1 METDRNNQVSSNPSD
16 TDSQAS
22 QTAATRGGGGPSPE
36 LPTTPDDENGEKS
49 SNGNT
54 LRSDLLQLYKQW
66 IDVYDHRSVLYLARI
81 DAAWKNL
88 ELDINRWEEP
98 LSRDEPNRLVHHHVV
113 QFKSFIKKA
122 FEALTEESQPGTPS
136 DPLVT
141 TEAADFRALLVGVF
155 TAQWML
161 LQSVIFQRLAGSPY
175 RDDVG
180 TLDAQATAY
189 YARLYNTFDKNR
201 LNENKLNK
209 KYRKYLLAP
218 SAPLIHLGKTA
229 QITIFNRRVP
239 LMLSVP
245 LSALENRPGNENSR
259 MSIPH
264 EIAHAIFAQIPE
276 LIDEIKGKLKAQ
288 IEENESSRREQ
299 VLNFFA
305 INWTEE
311 VCADLIGT
319 ALAGEAFARSARWIM
334 ADSDQTVGITDLSHP
349 PALLRPMIHLHA
361 LSILEPTT
369 GEYAQTRQEFEEAVK
384 QSPSQLQVGP
394 TLHRR
399 FRSVP
404 ALMFVRMDTM
414 SDILERLV
422 ERILTLKLD
431 ILYGETMTTLLL
443 AIHQEKRTQLPT
455 GDPEK
460 WGESTDITA
469 DELVLDFPAGFSPD
483 HMTPGVTTHPDC
495 CDSWI
500 LRPLC
505 CSAA

>member
-1 METDRNNQVSSNPSD
+1 
-16 TDSQAS
+16 
-22 QTAATRGGGGPSPE
+22 
-36 LPTTPDDENGEKS
+36 
-49 SNGNT
+49 
-54 LRSDLLQLYKQW
+54 
-66 IDVYDHRSVLYLARI
+66 
-81 DAAWKNL
+81 
-88 ELDINRWEEP
+88 
-98 LSRDEPNRLVHHHVV
+98 
-113 QFKSFIKKA
+113 
-122 FEALTEESQPGTPS
+122 
-136 DPLVT
+136 
-141 TEAADFRALLVGVF
+141 
-155 TAQWML
+155 
-161 LQSVIFQRLAGSPY
+161 
-175 RDDVG
+175 
-180 TLDAQATAY
+180 
-189 YARLYNTFDKNR
+189 
-201 LNENKLNK
+201 
-209 KYRKYLLAP
+209 
-218 SAPLIHLGKTA
+218 
-229 QITIFNRRVP
+229 
-239 LMLSVP
+239 MLSIP

-276 LIDEIKGKLKAQ
+276 LIDEIKGKLKAH
-288 IEENESSRREQ
+288 IEESESSRREQ

-349 PALLRPMIHLHA
+349 PALLRPMIHLQA

-369 GEYAQTRQEFEEAVK
+369 EEYAQTRQEFEEAVK

-404 ALMFVRMDTM
+404 ALMFVRMGTM

-422 ERILTLKLD
+422 DRILTLKLD
-431 ILYGETMTTLLL
+431 ILHGETMKTLLL
-443 AIHQEKRTQLPT
+443 AIHQESRTHLP

-460 WGESTDITA
+460 WGDSTDITA
-469 DELVLDFPAGFSPD
+469 DELVLDFPAGFTPD